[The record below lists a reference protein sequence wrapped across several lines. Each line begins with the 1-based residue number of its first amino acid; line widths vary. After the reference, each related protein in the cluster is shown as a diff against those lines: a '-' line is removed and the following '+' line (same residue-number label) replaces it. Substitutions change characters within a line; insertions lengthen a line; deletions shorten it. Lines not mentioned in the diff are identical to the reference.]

1 MTKCFLLNAIAILS
15 TAIASLAS
23 AQAASQQNAYAVHLP
38 HANLVEADVSSPGQ
52 TARPWKPGCEM
63 ATIPWS
69 APLGHHQPTAIDVVG
84 TGRQL
89 PLDQEDVRVDR
100 LVRGICRGC

>member
-15 TAIASLAS
+15 AAIVSPAS
-23 AQAASQQNAYAVHLP
+23 AQAASQPNAHAVYLP
-38 HANLVEADVSSPGQ
+38 HVNRVEADVSSPRKA
-52 TARPWKPGCEM
+52 ARPWKPGREM

-69 APLGHHQPTAIDVVG
+69 APRGHHQPTAVDIVE

-100 LVRGICRGC
+100 VVRGICRGC